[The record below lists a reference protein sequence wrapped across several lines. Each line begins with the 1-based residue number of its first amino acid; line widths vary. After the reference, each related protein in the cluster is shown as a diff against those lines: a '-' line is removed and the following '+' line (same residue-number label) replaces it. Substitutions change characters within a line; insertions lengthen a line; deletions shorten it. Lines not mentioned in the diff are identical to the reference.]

1 MLDIRKRTGW
11 LFFCVMLAQVI
22 LVSAQVQSK
31 SGVRVLEL
39 VTFELF
45 SRVERTTSSAVRGVR
60 DVWGN
65 YASLRGARDENEV
78 LRRQLSELQI
88 KLQEEHALAA
98 RSQRLQELMDLR
110 TRAGVPT
117 LAAEVIGGNPN
128 PGMKTIT
135 IDRGSTDGVQADMA
149 VVSPHGIVG
158 RIIGQPASHAARV
171 QLLID
176 RNAAAGALIERSRVG
191 GMVVGLESDPPL
203 RMELVANLADV
214 KDGDSVIASGVDG
227 IYPKGFLIGRVER
240 SERGTG
246 LYRSITVRPAVD
258 FSGVEEVLVV
268 LVPPRPATRDEGVQ

>member
-45 SRVERTTSSAVRGVR
+45 SRVERATSSAVRGVR

-88 KLQEEHALAA
+88 KLQEEHALAV

-135 IDRGSTDGVQADMA
+135 IDR
-149 VVSPHGIVG
+149 
-158 RIIGQPASHAARV
+158 
-171 QLLID
+171 
-176 RNAAAGALIERSRVG
+176 
-191 GMVVGLESDPPL
+191 
-203 RMELVANLADV
+203 
-214 KDGDSVIASGVDG
+214 
-227 IYPKGFLIGRVER
+227 
-240 SERGTG
+240 
-246 LYRSITVRPAVD
+246 
-258 FSGVEEVLVV
+258 EVLTACRRTWRWCRRTASSDGSSASR
-268 LVPPRPATRDEGVQ
+268 PGTPRACSC